1 MHQCSYIR
9 ESFQQ
14 ATCLE
19 CTESTFRNSFIH
31 HPAGG
36 GGGEGCHPDGEPAQ
50 VPGLRPRHQ
59 DHPDRRVTR
68 QGSQGDQAQQGLS
81 LKAHPPVPVL
91 VPCWSMCKDL

>member
-1 MHQCSYIR
+1 MVDGEGKAVPIKITKVLPGTGILVSQN
-9 ESFQQ
+9 
-14 ATCLE
+14 LGVVD
-19 CTESTFRNSFIH
+19 
-31 HPAGG
+31 GG

-68 QGSQGDQAQQGLS
+68 QGSQEDQAQQGLS